1 VHNLEIFFVDCNL
14 SYDNQINKISN
25 HQKMRQHL
33 LPKVPMGKL
42 VLAMMILIGC
52 TTSLIFANDPVR
64 NVKIVQDDGANRMNL
79 EHELDKFFSN
89 SEKQNQK
96 HSNNWAVLINSS
108 RFWFNYRHIANTLSF
123 YHIVKKL
130 GIPDSQ
136 IVLML
141 ADDVACNPRN
151 RFPGEVFN
159 NKNRQKNVYGENVEV
174 DYRGYEV
181 TVEQF
186 FRVLTGR
193 HSDSV
198 PTSKRL
204 MSDEHSNVLLFMSG
218 HGGDEFFKFQDQE
231 EINSADIADVVQQMA
246 DRKRFKEM
254 LMIVDTCQAGS
265 LFDKL
270 YTPNVLAVGSSRR
283 GENSYSVRKI

>member
-1 VHNLEIFFVDCNL
+1 MHNLEIFFVDCNL

-79 EHELDKFFSN
+79 EHELEKFFSN